1 MKNIK
6 VGVLGANGQ
15 IASTLLRR
23 LAETSDVKPVAV
35 CRNRVGA
42 AMISDVDCDVRI
54 GSIADEDTARKL
66 LNDCQAV
73 VNCIWPNLPSKEL
86 GPENEAI
93 IHNLRDLKSLTRVI
107 HLSSVSVYGC
117 IHRGSTFARPRPDTS
132 YGREK
137 LSLEKYVARIFSG
150 SSREYFIIRLG
161 HVFGPHQWLSTS
173 VIDLASTGAFSLPFD
188 GDCPSNAIHVEELA
202 NALTWLVSAT
212 VPSGTYNLAATPQQT
227 WRQIF
232 DWHTNICGLPGV
244 TAMTNEDSKA
254 LREGYIKNSQ
264 RSMGIKCIIEILGWL
279 RSLPVQ
285 QLIGSGEVRNAGSKL
300 LKVMPPSIK
309 NRVKAANA
317 LRQVH
322 LDIGALQRPVI
333 TPAPWFYSDA
343 MPGQFLQAP
352 ISTSYAETSLE
363 RETQILESYRA
374 KSGPQWSF
382 ADSTDAWT
390 DSDHTEA
397 WIRA

>member
-15 IASTLLRR
+15 IASTLLKR
-23 LAETSDVKPVAV
+23 LAEDSDTKPVAV

-42 AMISDVDCDVRI
+42 AVISDVDCDIRI
-54 GSIADEDTARKL
+54 GSVADEDTARKL
-66 LNDCQAV
+66 LNDCHAI
-73 VNCIWPNLPSKEL
+73 VNCIWPNLPSKEIR
-86 GPENEAI
+86 PENEAI
-93 IHNLRDLKSLTRVI
+93 IHNLRGLKSLTRVI
-107 HLSSVSVYGC
+107 HLSSVAVYGC
-117 IHRGSTFARPRPDTS
+117 IHSGSTFARPRPDTS

-137 LSLEKYVARIFSG
+137 LSLEKYVARVFSG

-173 VIDLASTGAFSLPFD
+173 VIDLAGSGDFSLPFD

-202 NALTWLVSAT
+202 NALTWLVSGNI
-212 VPSGTYNLAATPQQT
+212 PSGIYNLAANTQQT

-232 DWHTNICGLPGV
+232 DWHTEICGLPRV
-244 TAMTNEDSKA
+244 TAMSNEDSMA
-254 LREGYIKNSQ
+254 LRESYIRSSQ
-264 RSMGIKCIIEILGWL
+264 RSMGIKCLIEVLGWL

-285 QLIGSGEVRNAGSKL
+285 QLIGSGELRNVGSKL
-300 LKVMPPSIK
+300 LRLTPPSIR
-309 NRVKAANA
+309 NRVKSANA
-317 LRQVH
+317 LRQVR
-322 LDIGALQRPVI
+322 LDIGALKKSII

-343 MPGQFLQAP
+343 MPGQYLQAP
-352 ISTSYAETSLE
+352 LPTSYLERSLE
-363 RETQILESYRA
+363 RETQILASYRA

-382 ADSTDAWT
+382 ADSTDART
-390 DSDHTEA
+390 DSGQTEA

>member
-23 LAETSDVKPVAV
+23 LAEADDIKPVAV

-42 AMISDVDCDVRI
+42 AVISDVDCDIRI
-54 GSIADEDTARKL
+54 GSVADEDTAKKL
-66 LNDCQAV
+66 LNDCHAV
-73 VNCIWPNLPSKEL
+73 VNCIWPNLPSKEI

-93 IHNLRDLKSLTRVI
+93 IRNLRDLKSLARVI
-107 HLSSVSVYGC
+107 HLSSVGVYGC
-117 IHRGSTFARPRPDTS
+117 IHSGSTFARPRPDTS

-137 LSLEKYVARIFSG
+137 LSLEKYVARVFSG
-150 SSREYFIIRLG
+150 SSLEYFIIRLG
-161 HVFGPHQWLSTS
+161 HVFGPHQWLSKS
-173 VIDLASTGAFSLPFD
+173 VIDLASGGGFSLPFD
-188 GDCPSNAIHVEELA
+188 GDCPSNAIHVDELA
-202 NALTWLVSAT
+202 NELTWLVSGNI
-212 VPSGTYNLAATPQQT
+212 PSGTYNLAATPQQT

-232 DWHTNICGLPGV
+232 DWHTKICGLARV
-244 TAMTNEDSKA
+244 ASMSNEDSNA
-254 LREGYIKNSQ
+254 LRESYIRSSQ
-264 RSMGIKCIIEILGWL
+264 RSMGTKCLIEILGWL

-285 QLIGSGEVRNAGSKL
+285 QLIGSGELRNIGSKL
-300 LKVMPPSIK
+300 LRLTPPSIR
-309 NRVKAANA
+309 NRVKSANA
-317 LRQVH
+317 LRQAH
-322 LDIGALQRPVI
+322 LDIGALQKSTI

-343 MPGQFLQAP
+343 MPGQYLQAP
-352 ISTSYAETSLE
+352 FSTSYIERSLE
-363 RETQILESYRA
+363 REAQILKSYRA

-382 ADSTDAWT
+382 AASTDTWT